1 MCKSRTSNRGNTVE
15 LSSHCINGKILIM
28 KPEKQK
34 DAMSELVD
42 IVSSD
47 TSDSETSNEGVVTT
61 ADGDKVT
68 LGFRGLA
75 QKLLSAV
82 KRKKETEKQVRD
94 YLAKKDK

>member
-1 MCKSRTSNRGNTVE
+1 
-15 LSSHCINGKILIM
+15 M

-42 IVSSD
+42 IVSAD

-61 ADGDKVT
+61 AEGDKIT
-68 LGFRGLA
+68 LGFRVLA
-75 QKLLSAV
+75 QKLINAV
-82 KRKKETEKQVRD
+82 RRKKATEKQVRD

>member
-1 MCKSRTSNRGNTVE
+1 
-15 LSSHCINGKILIM
+15 M

-34 DAMSELVD
+34 DAMSELAD

-61 ADGDKVT
+61 ADGDKIT
-68 LGFRGLA
+68 LGFRALA
-75 QKLLSAV
+75 QKLINAV
-82 KRKKETEKQVRD
+82 RRKKEAEKKVRD

>member
-1 MCKSRTSNRGNTVE
+1 
-15 LSSHCINGKILIM
+15 M
-28 KPEKQK
+28 KPEKHK

-61 ADGDKVT
+61 AEGDKIT
-68 LGFRGLA
+68 LGFRVLA
-75 QKLLSAV
+75 QKLLNAV
-82 KRKKETEKQVRD
+82 RRKKETEKQVRD